1 MSSPKDIAIFNKLF
15 NDYYRQ
21 FVSFAMGYIKDEEK
35 AQDFVSD
42 AFASYWEK
50 KNTLVEDTNAPGYIL
65 TIVRNNCLNYLQH
78 KKVKVR
84 AAEELTDHAQWVL
97 NTKINT
103 LEACNPDKIFSK
115 EIEQIIENTINKLPN
130 RTEQIFRMSR
140 FEHLSHREIAEKL
153 DLTTKSVEYHI
164 TKTLNDLRLNLKD
177 FLTVAVLFCIYF

>member
-1 MSSPKDIAIFNKLF
+1 MSIPIDIATFNKLF

-21 FVSFAMGYIKDEEK
+21 FTCFAKGYIKNEAK

-50 KNTLVEDTNAPGYIL
+50 KETLSKETNAPAYIL

-78 KKVKVR
+78 KKVKAR

-115 EIEQIIENTINKLPN
+115 EIEKIIENTINNLPE
-130 RTEQIFRMSR
+130 RTGQIFRMSR
-140 FEHLSHREIAEKL
+140 FEHLSHREIAKKL
-153 DLTTKSVEYHI
+153 ELTTKSVEYHI
-164 TKTLNDLRLNLKD
+164 TKTLNELRHSLKD
-177 FLTVAVLFCIYF
+177 FLTILVLLCIYF